1 MTYTGTIAPLVTPV
15 DAEGRVHEASVAGL
29 IASIRAEVTGLMPAL
44 SSGEGWK
51 LTETQWRDMVTYAVR
66 YADGLPV
73 LAGIHLPDTDAV
85 IERAKV
91 ALALGAATAVVT
103 TPFRSDITQ
112 EEIYLHYRRIREA
125 VDIPLFLYNE
135 EAVSGNKIELATLL
149 RICELPGIVGIK
161 ESSGSAEYTRQ
172 AAAALSIPVFEGW
185 ENLLSD
191 VPGIA
196 GMVGPLANLD
206 PALCNA
212 VLVDPAPDVQKKVDE
227 ACERYGIF
235 RDDWYRYVKEE
246 LHRRE
251 VIAFPDVVAE
261 R

>member
-1 MTYTGTIAPLVTPV
+1 MTYSGTIAPLVTPV
-15 DAEGRVHEASVAGL
+15 DADGRVHEASVARL
-29 IASIRAEVTGLMPAL
+29 IGSVRAEVTGLMPAL

-51 LTETQWRDMVTYAVR
+51 LSEAQWRDMITYTVR

-73 LAGIHLPDTDAV
+73 LAGIHLPDTEAV
-85 IERAKV
+85 IERARV
-91 ALALGAATAVVT
+91 ALDLGAATAVVT
-103 TPFRSDITQ
+103 TPFRSDISQ
-112 EEIYLHYRRIREA
+112 DEIYQHYRRIREA
-125 VDIPLFLYNE
+125 VPIPLFLYNE
-135 EAVSGNKIELATLL
+135 EAVSGNKIELETLL

-161 ESSGSAEYTRQ
+161 ESSGSAEYTRR
-172 AAAALSIPVFEGW
+172 AAAGLTIPVFEGW

-191 VPGIA
+191 VPGVA
-196 GMVGPLANLD
+196 GMIGPLANLD

-212 VLVDPAPDVQKKVDE
+212 VLVDPAPEVQKRVDE

-235 RDDWYRYVKEE
+235 RDDWYRYVKQE